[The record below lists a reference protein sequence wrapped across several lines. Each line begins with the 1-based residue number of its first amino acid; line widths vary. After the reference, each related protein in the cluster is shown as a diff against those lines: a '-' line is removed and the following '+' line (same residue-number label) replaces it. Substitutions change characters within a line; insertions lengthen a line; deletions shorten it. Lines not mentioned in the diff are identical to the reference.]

1 MDYNSSP
8 RILLKS
14 IRYPTYQLYAVAT
27 STKESADH
35 QLIIGALTV
44 LEWLRTKFREFE
56 IPSAFQ
62 APLPEAYANVSIYDL
77 KTAHID
83 CGYTVETIS
92 IPEEKVWALRLI
104 EPDLSTRWKDG
115 GEVSTAIPGRI
126 FETNIAFR
134 VVGTKMYLGVEIIVS
149 EPENTRADV
158 QALVLRPAVVSTLA
172 QNSKLGLSAGN
183 LLKDQLWELNS
194 KEKQKR
200 LKEQLGQWMVPAVV
214 FCDYIPSK
222 NGGSSDSNIAE
233 LGSCTPLDLKLL
245 MRRMTISRDNSTLL
259 KLASSAKGKEE
270 PLVDQKCYVPY
281 DTDLFVKA
289 RLAYVHSFHLPAAQ
303 FDSFEKIY
311 RIDVKSG
318 DILFL
323 EPYDMGGGYL
333 RYPYSEQQK
342 DKNFSDLMELSRDYL
357 RKRSISFS
365 NVLFLSS
372 AKKVL
377 LEKYRQ
383 ANMSVED
390 TIKDYEARIQ
400 ALQDEHKN
408 EVMERNDRIQ
418 QQANKITR
426 LKNQLEDEQAR
437 VEEIRS
443 IAAKEI
449 ENANKKMSQMADRIQ
464 YLESL
469 PKRPKT
475 PQEIPNWVQSN
486 FAGRLE
492 FHQRA
497 IRLIQSVS
505 VNDIDMQLLCD
516 AIEYLAYEYRD
527 LKAGIISWDDVKL
540 RCSEKYGRPFEVVGC
555 GDTSIEMY
563 SHQYKIKYKLGFKGK
578 PIETPL
584 NEHLKVGNTAG
595 NLIRIYFLYDDE
607 RKVIVVGSLPNH
619 LRVSQ
624 IQA

>member
-1 MDYNSSP
+1 MAHNSSP

-14 IRYPTYQLYAVAT
+14 VRYPTYQLYSVAA
-27 STKESADH
+27 STKETADH

-56 IPSAFQ
+56 IPEAFQ
-62 APLPEAYANVSIYDL
+62 APSPEAYADFSLCDL

-104 EPDLSTRWKDG
+104 EPDLSTQWKDG
-115 GEVSTAIPGRI
+115 VEVSTAIPGRV

-134 VVGTKMYLGVEIIVS
+134 VVGTKMHLGIEIIVS
-149 EPENTRADV
+149 EPENTSEDA
-158 QALVLRPAVVSTLA
+158 QALVLRPSVVAVLA
-172 QNSKLGLSAGN
+172 QNPKLGLSTGY

-200 LKEQLGQWMVPAVV
+200 LKEYLRQWMLPAVV

-222 NGGSSDSNIAE
+222 SGGTSHSNMVE
-233 LGSCTPLDLKLL
+233 LGSRTPSLDISSLLKGT
-245 MRRMTISRDNSTLL
+245 TISKDSTLL
-259 KLASSAKGKEE
+259 KVTSSINEY
-270 PLVDQKCYVPY
+270 PLDDRRFCVPY

-289 RLAYVHSFHLPAAQ
+289 RLAYVHSFHLPADQ
-303 FDSFEKIY
+303 FDSFKKIHC
-311 RIDVKSG
+311 INAESG

-333 RYPYSEQQK
+333 RYPYSERQK
-342 DKNFSDLMELSRDYL
+342 EKNFSDLMVLSRDYL
-357 RKRSISFS
+357 RKKSVPFGS
-365 NVLFLSS
+365 VLFLSS
-372 AKKVL
+372 AKKML
-377 LEKYRQ
+377 IERYQQ
-383 ANMSVED
+383 ANTSVED
-390 TIKDYEARIQ
+390 TVKAYEERIQ
-400 ALQDEHKN
+400 VLEEDHKN
-408 EVMERNDRIQ
+408 ELMERNDRIQ

-426 LKNQLEDEQAR
+426 LKNQLDNEHAR
-437 VEEIRS
+437 VDEIQS
-443 IAAKEI
+443 NAAKEI
-449 ENANKKMSQMADRIQ
+449 EYAYKKMAQMADRIQ

-475 PQEIPNWVQSN
+475 PQEIPDWVQSR

-505 VNDIDMQLLCD
+505 VNDVDMQLLCD

-527 LKAGIISWDDVKL
+527 LKAGIISWDEVNQ
-540 RCSEKYGRPFEVVGC
+540 RCSEKYGRPFEVTGC
-555 GDTSIEMY
+555 GETSIEMY
-563 SHQYKIKYKLGFKGK
+563 SRQYKIKYKLGFKGK
-578 PIETPL
+578 PIETSL

-595 NLIRIYFLYDDE
+595 NLIRIYFLYDSE
-607 RKVIVVGSLPNH
+607 RKVIVVGSLPYH
-619 LRVSQ
+619 LKVAQ